1 MSVVGKV
8 HVYMG
13 GKQLLGDEVPKT
25 EFAAHI
31 QRGDTYKTGVN
42 TFLVLEKHWHL
53 LPGSPNAEITLTIV
67 KVEGLPH

>member
-8 HVYMG
+8 HAYMG
-13 GKQLLGDEVPKT
+13 GKQLLGDAVPKS

-42 TFLVLEKHWHL
+42 TYLVLEKLWHL
-53 LPGSPNAEITLTIV
+53 LPSSSDAEITLTVV
-67 KVEGLPH
+67 KVEGLHH